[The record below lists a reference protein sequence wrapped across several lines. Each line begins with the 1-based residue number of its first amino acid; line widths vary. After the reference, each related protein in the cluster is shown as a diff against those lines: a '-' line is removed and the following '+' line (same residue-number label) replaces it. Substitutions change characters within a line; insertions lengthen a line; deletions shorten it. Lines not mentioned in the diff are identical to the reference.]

1 MNLFIC
7 IFGRNVI
14 AATLAVLMPICCCVL
29 KTAAA
34 MVSDGPEPIVLSC
47 CANHCPSEDAEPGTD
62 RPDNDCNDCE
72 GCCVKAPA
80 TVHHDLDDAFD
91 QIAFPPELQTLHAA
105 AIHDLP
111 GKDTV
116 ASERGEPPPGHDP
129 TRSARDLRRVVVLQ
143 R

>member
-1 MNLFIC
+1 MNSFNC

-34 MVSDGPEPIVLSC
+34 MVSDGPEPIVRSC
-47 CANHCPSEDAEPGTD
+47 CANHCPNDDAEPGTD
-62 RPDNDCNDCE
+62 QPDNDCE

-80 TVHHDLDDAFD
+80 TVDHDLDDAFD
-91 QIAFPPELQTLHAA
+91 QIAFQPELQTLHAE

-111 GKDTV
+111 GRDTI